1 MFRSMTP
8 AAPAPSNDTF
18 HDYRTFEAVR
28 RPPVNGRRCS
38 PMANTHVAVD
48 RVLANSR
55 PALLLRRAHPCFA
68 TWAIATDVLGH
79 RLQAVELAPIDLFSD
94 PDGSINVVLAD
105 CPGVRLRAL
114 IEEALSRG
122 RALPNEVVWHLIDRG
137 KSLRKVWTHLGIAP
151 RDTFV
156 GFDGSLHFFPDFE
169 GCSQSEMPSFNGD
182 EIWDSLLPDETPQ
195 GLAALVCGQLPP
207 PFMQEIRDYGRRL
220 QGEVVPEPEV
230 PAAVKQFLAHPRT
243 QVDATE
249 QLGELARSM
258 FPDTFLR
265 HQAIYQSL
273 GLDLATIGHQREAA
287 VRGARPRETYPTEL
301 RLVESAE
308 PSMLLGPARPRVSVA
323 MEASSVSVGQLR
335 GYLRERGEQ
344 PWFPEQSADSTLAT
358 AVPYAVA
365 EGYARAIGRRLPTQ
379 HEWMQSQAIH
389 GTGLWEWTSTQRE
402 GGRVVCRG
410 AEWRLVKPPHTP
422 RAGGVLASVSFRCVL
437 DVW

>member
-1 MFRSMTP
+1 MTP
-8 AAPAPSNDTF
+8 AAPAPSNETF

-48 RVLANSR
+48 RVLADSR

-68 TWAIATDVLGH
+68 TWNIATDVLGH

-94 PDGSINVVLAD
+94 SDGSINVVLAD

-114 IEEALSRG
+114 IEETLSRG
-122 RALPNEVVWHLIDRG
+122 RALPNEVVWHLIDRSQ
-137 KSLRKVWTHLGIAP
+137 SLQQVWAKLGLAP
-151 RDTFV
+151 RDAFV

-169 GCSQSEMPSFNGD
+169 GCSQSEMPSWNGD
-182 EIWDSLLPDETPQ
+182 EIWDTLLPDETPS

-207 PFMQEIRDYGRRL
+207 PFMQDLRDYARRQ

-230 PAAVKQFLAHPRT
+230 PPAVMQFLAQPRT
-243 QVDATE
+243 HGDATE
-249 QLGELARSM
+249 QLGELARSL
-258 FPDTFLR
+258 FPETFLR

-273 GLDLATIGHQREAA
+273 GLDLATIGREREAQ
-287 VRGARPRETYPTEL
+287 VRNARPRETYPTEL

-308 PSMLLGPARPRVSVA
+308 PGMLLGPARPLVSVA

-335 GYLRERGEQ
+335 SFLRERGER
-344 PWFPEQSADSTLAT
+344 PWFPEQSSDGALAT

-365 EGYARAIGRRLPTQ
+365 EAYARAIGRRLPSQ
-379 HEWMQSQAIH
+379 AEWMQSQAIH
-389 GTGLWEWTSTQRE
+389 GTGLWEWTSTQRD

-422 RAGGVLASVSFRCVL
+422 TVGGVLASVSFRCVV

>member
-1 MFRSMTP
+1 MTP

-48 RVLANSR
+48 RVLADSR

-68 TWAIATDVLGH
+68 TWNIATDVLGH
-79 RLQAVELAPIDLFSD
+79 RLPAVGLAPIDLFSD
-94 PDGSINVVLAD
+94 SDGSINVVLAD

-114 IEEALSRG
+114 IEETLARG
-122 RALPNEVVWHLIDRG
+122 RALPNEVVWHLLDRSQ
-137 KSLRKVWTHLGIAP
+137 SLQQVWTKLGLTP

-156 GFDGSLHFFPDFE
+156 GFDGSLHFFPEFE
-169 GCSQSEMPSFNGD
+169 GCSQSEMPSWNGD
-182 EIWDSLLPDETPQ
+182 EIWDTLLPDETPS

-207 PFMQEIRDYGRRL
+207 PFMQDLRDFARHQ

-230 PAAVKQFLAHPRT
+230 PAAVKQFLAQPRPHG
-243 QVDATE
+243 DATE
-249 QLGELARSM
+249 QLGELARSL

-273 GLDLATIGHQREAA
+273 GLDLATIGREREAQ
-287 VRGARPRETYPTEL
+287 VRAARARETYPTEL
-301 RLVESAE
+301 RLVEPAT
-308 PSMLLGPARPRVSVA
+308 PDMLLGPARPRVSLA
-323 MEASSVSVGQLR
+323 MESASASVGQLR
-335 GYLRERGEQ
+335 AFLQARGE
-344 PWFPEQSADSTLAT
+344 PLWFPAQSSDGALAT
-358 AVPYAVA
+358 AVPFGVA
-365 EGYARAIGRRLPTQ
+365 EAYARAIGRRLPSQ

-389 GTGLWEWTSTQRE
+389 GAGLWEWTSTQRD

-410 AEWRLVKPPHTP
+410 AEWRLVKPPYAP
-422 RAGGVLASVSFRCVL
+422 NAGGVLASVSFRCVV

>member
-1 MFRSMTP
+1 MIRSMTP

-38 PMANTHVAVD
+38 PMANTHVAID
-48 RVLANSR
+48 RVLADSR

-68 TWAIATDVLGH
+68 TWDIATDALGQ
-79 RLQAVELAPIDLFSD
+79 RLQAIGLAPIDLLSD

-114 IEEALSRG
+114 IEESLSKG
-122 RALPNEVVWHLIDRG
+122 CALPGEVVWHLLDRSQ
-137 KSLRKVWTHLGIAP
+137 SLQQVWTKLGLAP
-151 RDTFV
+151 RDTFI
-156 GFDGSLHFFPDFE
+156 GFDGSLHFFPEFE
-169 GCSQSEMPSFNGD
+169 RCSQSEMPSYNGD
-182 EIWDSLLPDETPQ
+182 EIWDTLLPEETPH
-195 GLAALVCGQLPP
+195 GLAALLCGQLPP
-207 PFMQEIRDYGRRL
+207 PFMENLRDQARRHH
-220 QGEVVPEPEV
+220 GEAVPEPEA

-249 QLGELARSM
+249 QLGALARAL

-273 GLDLATIGHQREAA
+273 GLDLATIGREREAK
-287 VRGARPRETYPTEL
+287 VRAARPRETYPTEL
-301 RLVESAE
+301 RLVESAAAMQ
-308 PSMLLGPARPRVSVA
+308 PGPARPRVSLA
-323 MEASSVSVGQLR
+323 MESSSVSVGQLR
-335 GYLRERGEQ
+335 RYLRERGER

-365 EGYARAIGRRLPTQ
+365 EGYARTIGRRLPTQ
-379 HEWMQSQAIH
+379 REWMQSQAIH

-422 RAGGVLASVSFRCVL
+422 KAGGVLASVSFRCVL